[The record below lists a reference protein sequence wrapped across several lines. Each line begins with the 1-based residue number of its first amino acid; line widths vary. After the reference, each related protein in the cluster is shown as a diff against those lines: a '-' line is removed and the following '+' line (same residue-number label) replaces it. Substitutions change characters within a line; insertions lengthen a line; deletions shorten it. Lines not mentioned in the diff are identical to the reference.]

1 MFLLDL
7 LCSGNKGSGSSD
19 TCITVSGTGWQ
30 EVDGLAAITT
40 SLFWLC
46 ALAYLAF
53 TTFCILFLSSDI
65 DRGVRLVGSHYCRR
79 HKPRS
84 ALTQIGPQT
93 LAAHNI
99 SSEPFYFRSRIPSQL
114 LVDESQWHNYNF
126 DLIYNLFAFVQC
138 TFSGLLNDSN
148 PLVEEYPNQDK
159 LRKISVR

>member
-1 MFLLDL
+1 MQTFFLTVGQNNFGNKIPFLIIFQCRNTVRWEKARMYLLDL

-99 SSEPFYFRSRIPSQL
+99 SSEPFYFRSKIPSQYGPP
-114 LVDESQWHNYNF
+114 SQKGGIKSALY
-126 DLIYNLFAFVQC
+126 IM
-138 TFSGLLNDSN
+138 
-148 PLVEEYPNQDK
+148 
-159 LRKISVR
+159 

>member
-1 MFLLDL
+1 MSPFSCKTKTFYDNFLNVAT
-7 LCSGNKGSGSSD
+7 LCDGKKHE
-19 TCITVSGTGWQ
+19 CISWISYAAEIKVLGQVTHVLQCLETGWQ

-79 HKPRS
+79 HKPCS

-99 SSEPFYFRSRIPSQL
+99 SSEPFYFRSKIPSQL
-114 LVDESQWHNYNF
+114 LVKYCFTWQNF
-126 DLIYNLFAFVQC
+126 HFRFLH
-138 TFSGLLNDSN
+138 
-148 PLVEEYPNQDK
+148 LVNN
-159 LRKISVR
+159 